1 MKWKGKSK
9 KEKENLFYAFWRKRD
24 PTPKTEFNELMEEYY
39 GRIWYTNEHFE
50 GWEPGWETDR
60 GMIYILFGPPD
71 SVEKTNTTKSMTSSY
86 QIWHYYQANKNF
98 VFRDQNGFG
107 DYRLETP
114 FIGRGL

>member
-1 MKWKGKSK
+1 MVFIGRMIAKLFK
-9 KEKENLFYAFWRKRD
+9 KQDLD
-24 PTPKTEFNELMEEYY
+24 TMYY
-39 GRIWYTNEHFE
+39 LSLEAMAERGYT
-50 GWEPGWETDR
+50 
-60 GMIYILFGPPD
+60 PD